1 MTYSLAAALKGFS
14 EQETP
19 EWGEPRSLIAQT
31 AADPYPLAVLPGGI
45 GAAVR
50 EVAAFVQ
57 SPVPMAACSALATL
71 SAAAQALADVRR
83 DDGLVG
89 PVSAWWL
96 LIAES
101 GERKSSTD
109 DKFNRPIREWEAAQ
123 AGLSKPELAKYSAAI
138 QAWSAKREGI
148 LAAIKNLAKQA
159 KPTARLEDELAQL
172 EAAKPL
178 PPKVPRLLYQD
189 STPEK
194 TAWSLAHEWPSGT
207 IMSSEAGVILGGAGM
222 GSDSAMRNMAL
233 QNVQWDGGSLRI
245 DRRTSESFTVRGTRL
260 TLGYSVQMDALQ
272 SFHTATKGL
281 ARGIG
286 YYARFLMA
294 WPESTQ
300 GVRLF
305 KSPPAAWPALSAFH
319 RRIADLLE
327 IQPNINQRGEL
338 EPPILDLSAPAKAAW
353 IEFHDEVERELRPG
367 GDLREA
373 CDVAAKAA
381 DNAARL
387 AALFHLFEHG
397 PTGAIG
403 VDHLQAAA
411 SIVTWHLYEARRF
424 FGEMALSP
432 TLAAAIKLD
441 SWLLRHCREKHVTS
455 VSTRKVQQLGPNQLR
470 DKRALESAVLELEE
484 SDRARLIQDGHQKRI
499 EINPA
504 LLGDRHGAA

>member
-1 MTYSLAAALKGFS
+1 MTYNLAAALEGFS
-14 EQETP
+14 VTETP
-19 EWGEPRSLIAQT
+19 EWHEPKPLISQT
-31 AADPYPLAVLPGGI
+31 AADPYPIAALPQNI
-45 GAAVR
+45 AAAVR
-50 EVAAFVQ
+50 EVASFVQ
-57 SPVPMAACSALATL
+57 SPLPMAACSALATL

-96 LIAES
+96 LVAES

-109 DKFNRPIREWEAAQ
+109 DKFAKPIREWEAAQ
-123 AGLSKPELAKYSAAI
+123 SELSKPELAKYSAAI

-148 LAAIKNLAKQA
+148 LSAIKNLAKQA
-159 KPTARLEDELAQL
+159 KPTAKLEDELEQL

-194 TAWSLAHEWPSGT
+194 TAWSLAHEWPSGA
-207 IMSSEAGVILGGAGM
+207 IRSSEAGVILGGAGM

-245 DRRTSESFTVRGTRL
+245 DRKTSESFTVRGTRL

-272 SFHTATKGL
+272 SFHAATKGL

-300 GVRLF
+300 GIRMF

-327 IQPNINQRGEL
+327 ISPEINQRGEL
-338 EPPILDLSAPAKAAW
+338 EPPILDLSPAAKAAW
-353 IEFHDEVERELRPG
+353 VEFHDEVERELRPG

-387 AALFHLFEHG
+387 AALFHIYEHG
-397 PTGAIG
+397 PNGTIGTG
-403 VDHLQAAA
+403 HLQAAA

-424 FGEMALSP
+424 FGEIALSP
-432 TLAAAIKLD
+432 ELSAAIKLD
-441 SWLLRHCREKHVTS
+441 SWLLRYCRENRVTS
-455 VSTRKVQQLGPNQLR
+455 VSTGVVQRKGPNVLR
-470 DKRALESAVLELEE
+470 DKRVLEKAILELEE
-484 SDRARLIQDGHQKRI
+484 ADRARLIQDGRQKRI

-504 LLGDRHGAA
+504 LLGEQHGAA